1 MLQFWLGVLAAV
13 AVEAI
18 VFIIYIICKG
28 MQVIKAR
35 KAADQ
40 TKKSN

>member
-18 VFIIYIICKG
+18 VFIIYIVHKG
-28 MQVIKAR
+28 MQVIKQR
-35 KAADQ
+35 KKAEQ
-40 TKKSN
+40 NKE